1 MSDFRTLRTAIVVN
15 LAAGILAA
23 LTCSAQTAPAGS
35 AAPVFKLEKGTAL
48 VAELT
53 NGLNSKK
60 AKSGAKVKATIIQ
73 DVLAH
78 GAIIVRR
85 DSKLVG
91 HVTEV
96 KASRKDDRESR
107 LGIVFDR
114 VILKGGGEV
123 DFQGI
128 IDAVAAPLPQVSRVD
143 KPSEMIP
150 PSLMGGSRSNSTPQP
165 IGTAQT
171 SASSRQS
178 TTSSS
183 TTSSRGI
190 DTTGPVP
197 LPNETPRNAAGGLS
211 AGTHGVLGMKGVT
224 LTNGNSS
231 STTGTIL
238 RSQKDDIKLEFGT
251 QLVVQVTGEGKP

>member
-1 MSDFRTLRTAIVVN
+1 MPELRTFHRAIVVN
-15 LAAGILAA
+15 VAVGILTG
-23 LTCSAQTAPAGS
+23 LTCSAQTAP
-35 AAPVFKLEKGTAL
+35 VTKLEKGTAL

-53 NGLNSKK
+53 KDVNSKK
-60 AKSGAKVKATIIQ
+60 AKPGATVKATVIQ

-85 DSKLVG
+85 DSKLLG
-91 HVTEV
+91 HITEV
-96 KASRKDDRESR
+96 KASSKDDRESR

-123 DFQGI
+123 DLKGI

-143 KPSEMIP
+143 KPSEMLP
-150 PSLMGGSRSNSTPQP
+150 PSMMGGSRSNGAPQP
-165 IGTAQT
+165 IGTPQT
-171 SASSRQS
+171 SASARQAS
-178 TTSSS
+178 TSSS

-190 DTTGPVP
+190 DTNSPMP
-197 LPNETPRNAAGGLS
+197 LPSQTPANAAGGLS
-211 AGTHGVLGMKGVT
+211 AGTHGVLGIKGVT

-238 RSQKDDIKLEFGT
+238 RSEKNDIKLEFGT
-251 QLVVQVTGEGKP
+251 QVVIQVTGDGKP

>member
-123 DFQGI
+123 DFKGI
-128 IDAVAAPLPQVSRVD
+128 IDAVAAPLPQVSRTD
-143 KPSEMIP
+143 RPSEMLP
-150 PSLMGGSRSNSTPQP
+150 PSMMGGSRSSGAPQP
-165 IGTAQT
+165 IGTPQT
-171 SASSRQS
+171 SANSRQS
-178 TTSSS
+178 TASS
-183 TTSSRGI
+183 TTTASRGI
-190 DTTGPVP
+190 DTTAP
-197 LPNETPRNAAGGLS
+197 LPIPNQTPTNVAGGLS
-211 AGTHGVLGMKGVT
+211 AGTHGVLGIKGVT

>member
-114 VILKGGGEV
+114 VILKGGRRRR
-123 DFQGI
+123 
-128 IDAVAAPLPQVSRVD
+128 AVAAGISFGQTERDDTSFAD
-143 KPSEMIP
+143 
-150 PSLMGGSRSNSTPQP
+150 GGFAVQQHATAHRYCANFGELSTVNHFVQHYFIARNRHNRPC
-165 IGTAQT
+165 
-171 SASSRQS
+171 ASSQ
-178 TTSSS
+178 
-183 TTSSRGI
+183 
-190 DTTGPVP
+190 
-197 LPNETPRNAAGGLS
+197 
-211 AGTHGVLGMKGVT
+211 
-224 LTNGNSS
+224 
-231 STTGTIL
+231 
-238 RSQKDDIKLEFGT
+238 
-251 QLVVQVTGEGKP
+251 

>member
-1 MSDFRTLRTAIVVN
+1 MSDFRTLRTAIVIN

-78 GAIIVRR
+78 GAIIVCR

-96 KASRKDDRESR
+96 KASRKADRESR

-114 VILKGGGEV
+114 DILKGGGEV
-123 DFQGI
+123 DFRGI
-128 IDAVAAPLPQVSRVD
+128 IDAVGAPFPQLSRVY
-143 KPSEMIP
+143 KPSEIIP
-150 PSLMGGSRSNSTPQP
+150 ALLNAGSRPNRT
-165 IGTAQT
+165 QT
-171 SASSRQS
+171 
-178 TTSSS
+178 
-183 TTSSRGI
+183 
-190 DTTGPVP
+190 
-197 LPNETPRNAAGGLS
+197 
-211 AGTHGVLGMKGVT
+211 
-224 LTNGNSS
+224 
-231 STTGTIL
+231 
-238 RSQKDDIKLEFGT
+238 
-251 QLVVQVTGEGKP
+251 